1 MHLELLNN
9 DDGKKT
15 WGKASLVFSLC
26 LHCAL
31 FVFFANTV
39 VENGVGG
46 GGLGQE
52 LGNGQTL
59 RISNY
64 LALGAK
70 GEGGSVSAVSAKP
83 EDSVAAPASA
93 KLEGNARGAVSAKAD
108 AGADET
114 VETKVGQKAVVK
126 PLSQQKPII
135 QQKPV
140 SQQKSV
146 KPQTRASSPEVDTS
160 NAPEQGEAL
169 ASEDIS
175 GGQVTTS
182 AGSMQV
188 TTAAVAFG
196 GSQGPEYKALVSPI
210 YPDKALRQKLSG
222 QVVLRVRL
230 TAEGE
235 VAEVEVL
242 SSSHKI
248 FAKAA
253 ERALRQSSFHPYK
266 PSGVAEPCWTVVP
279 VDFRLA
285 S

>member
-93 KLEGNARGAVSAKAD
+93 KLEGNAR
-108 AGADET
+108 
-114 VETKVGQKAVVK
+114 
-126 PLSQQKPII
+126 
-135 QQKPV
+135 
-140 SQQKSV
+140 
-146 KPQTRASSPEVDTS
+146 EVF
-160 NAPEQGEAL
+160 AL
-169 ASEDIS
+169 
-175 GGQVTTS
+175 
-182 AGSMQV
+182 
-188 TTAAVAFG
+188 
-196 GSQGPEYKALVSPI
+196 
-210 YPDKALRQKLSG
+210 
-222 QVVLRVRL
+222 
-230 TAEGE
+230 E
-235 VAEVEVL
+235 VAQRAVRSSIHDLAVQKIEGAQDYEVKEYTVL
-242 SSSHKI
+242 GFKRTLK
-248 FAKAA
+248 FKN
-253 ERALRQSSFHPYK
+253 K
-266 PSGVAEPCWTVVP
+266 
-279 VDFRLA
+279 
-285 S
+285 